1 MKNYR
6 PLVATATVMLLL
18 LCVPLLTPAK
28 SIANAG
34 NGSSDALFAET
45 PNITVVDQFGIPVP
59 NVKLNVLFEAD
70 GESKNLE
77 VSTPQTGF
85 VPITGKSGTY
95 TFTVK
100 SVPDGYKTTDQ
111 KIIQTYQDGS
121 AYTGKQ
127 ITVYRNDDYSPFTSG
142 ASSTNLNVDGGNFSY
157 NPTLNFSANIVLEFK
172 TYLKDIVKEVLK
184 ELDEEEKQAAPTPT
198 PEPVPSPTPTPTP
211 TPDYEGSDNNSEPPI
226 VSPDDSN
233 DNSDFDTICAIV
245 AHEGGTSYEGAMG
258 IISCVMNR
266 VDAGWGPDAISILTA
281 PGQFASYLDGY
292 YTMYLGGKYPDTVK
306 QAVID
311 CMEGGIRSHN
321 FTSFRSYQ
329 TSGSV
334 NIGGNWYF

>member
-6 PLVATATVMLLL
+6 PLVATAAVMLLL
-18 LCVPLLTPAK
+18 LCVPLLAPAK

-70 GESKNLE
+70 GESRNIE

-100 SVPDGYKTTDQ
+100 SVPDGYKMTDQ

-127 ITVYRNDDYSPFTSG
+127 ITVYRNDDYSPFNSG
-142 ASSTNLNVDGGNFSY
+142 ANSNTLNVDGGNFSY
-157 NPTLNFSANIVLEFK
+157 NPTLNFSANIALEFK
-172 TYLKDIVKEVLK
+172 TYLKDIVKEVIK
-184 ELDEEEKQAAPTPT
+184 ELNEEEKQAATP
-198 PEPVPSPTPTPTP
+198 PSEPDTHPSTDVPTPTPTP
-211 TPDYEGSDNNSEPPI
+211 TPVPSVP
-226 VSPDDSN
+226 SPEEQ
-233 DNSDFDTICAIV
+233 DFDTICAIV
-245 AHEGGTSYEGAMG
+245 ASEGGTSYDSAMG
-258 IISCVMNR
+258 VISCVMNR
-266 VDAGWGPDAISILTA
+266 VDAGYGSDAISVLTA
-281 PGQFASYLDGY
+281 PGQFASYVDGSY
-292 YTMYLGGKYPDTVK
+292 VHYTNKKYPDSVK
-306 QAVID
+306 HAVID
-311 CMEGGIRSHN
+311 CMQNGIRSHN
-321 FTSFRSYQ
+321 FLNYRNYE
-329 TSGSV
+329 TSGSI

>member
-6 PLVATATVMLLL
+6 PLVATAAVMLLL

-34 NGSSDALFAET
+34 NGSTDALFAET

-70 GESKNLE
+70 GESKNIE

-211 TPDYEGSDNNSEPPI
+211 TPVPSVP
-226 VSPDDSN
+226 SPEDQ
-233 DNSDFDTICAIV
+233 DFDTICAIV

-266 VDAGWGPDAISILTA
+266 VDAGYGSNAISVLTA
-281 PGQFASYLDGY
+281 PGQFASYIDGY
-292 YTMYLGGKYPDTVK
+292 YTQYLGGNYPDTVK

-321 FTSFRSYQ
+321 YLNVRSYQ

-334 NIGGNWYF
+334 CIGGNWYF

>member
-6 PLVATATVMLLL
+6 PLIATAAVMLLL
-18 LCVPLLTPAK
+18 ICVPLLTPTK

-34 NGSSDALFAET
+34 NGSTEALFAET

-70 GESKNLE
+70 GESRNIE

-100 SVPDGYKTTDQ
+100 SVPDGYKMTDQ

-127 ITVYRNDDYSPFTSG
+127 ITVYRNDDNNPFTSG
-142 ASSTNLNVDGGNFSY
+142 VSSTTLNVDSGNFSY
-157 NPTLNFSANIVLEFK
+157 NPTLNFSANLVLEFK

-184 ELDEEEKQAAPTPT
+184 ELDEEEKQAAPTPSDNFWSSDNSS
-198 PEPVPSPTPTPTP
+198 VPSPTPTPVP
-211 TPDYEGSDNNSEPPI
+211 SVP
-226 VSPDDSN
+226 SPEEQ
-233 DNSDFDTICAIV
+233 DFDTICAIV
-245 AHEGGTSYEGAMG
+245 ASEGGTSYDSAMG
-258 IISCVMNR
+258 VISCVMNR
-266 VDAGWGPDAISILTA
+266 VDAGYGSDAISVLTA
-281 PGQFASYLDGY
+281 PGQFASYIDGSY
-292 YTMYLGGKYPDTVK
+292 VQYTNGKYPDSVK
-306 QAVID
+306 HAVID
-311 CMEGGIRSHN
+311 CMKNGIRSHN
-321 FTSFRSYQ
+321 FLNYRTYE